1 MMDQLYNTD
10 GRMLCARA
18 EPYTNSATSST
29 DQLNQGR
36 PPTMSERGVSSAV
49 ESFRYATMQ
58 FYFYLRNLK
67 NFQCLIVW

>member
-1 MMDQLYNTD
+1 MDQLYNTD

-36 PPTMSERGVSSAV
+36 PTPNMSERGVSSAV
-49 ESFRYATMQ
+49 ESFRYVC
-58 FYFYLRNLK
+58 NLAVLSLPPFHEK
-67 NFQCLIVW
+67 SCNA